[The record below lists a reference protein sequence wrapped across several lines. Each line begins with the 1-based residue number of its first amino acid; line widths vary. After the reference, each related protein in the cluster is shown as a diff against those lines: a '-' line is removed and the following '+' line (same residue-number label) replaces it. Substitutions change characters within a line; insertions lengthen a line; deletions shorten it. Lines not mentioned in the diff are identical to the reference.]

1 MTQTLEL
8 SDIQATALRHRPM
21 PYCGAY
27 VFLRIN
33 DPEHA
38 RTLLSRLIPKITTS
52 AEWQKPV
59 DESWINI
66 VFTHRGLAQLGLPPS
81 ILDGFPQEF
90 RIGMAER
97 KEYLG
102 DIGESDPANWD
113 HPFGS
118 SDLHTALMLM
128 ARTRERLEAKLA
140 IGHAALQGLPGVEV
154 IGQLDI
160 ALPENFRE
168 HFGFVDGI
176 SRPYIEGQGGPP
188 LPGQGEQ
195 FKAGEFFLGY
205 VNELGERAKGPG
217 PEALW
222 RNGTYLS
229 IRKLHQNVA
238 QFRRFLRERA
248 KSLGDEELI
257 AAKMVGRWRSGCPL
271 ALSPDHDDP
280 EIAKDSLRNN
290 AFEYYDDDPK
300 GLRTPAG
307 SHLRRVNPRDSLH
320 DSIVNARLHRIF
332 RRGSTYGP
340 MLPEDIL
347 EDDGVARGTVI
358 AFVNTNPERQFE
370 FVQSQWVN
378 DGDFISAGDE
388 KDPIAGNH
396 AEAGQFTFPAKPA
409 RRRFEGLPSFVVTK
423 GGEHVFL
430 PGIGGLRWLAEGRW

>member
-1 MTQTLEL
+1 MALPGRNARVDATMAQTLDL
-8 SDIQATALRHRPM
+8 SDIQATALRRRPM

-66 VFTHRGLAQLGLPPS
+66 VFTHRGLAQLGLAPA

-102 DIGESDPANWD
+102 DIGQSDPANWD

-188 LPGQGEQ
+188 LPGQGEP

-205 VNELGERAKGPG
+205 VNELGELAKGPG
-217 PEALW
+217 PEAYG
-222 RNGTYLS
+222 GTGHICRSASS
-229 IRKLHQNVA
+229 IK
-238 QFRRFLRERA
+238 
-248 KSLGDEELI
+248 
-257 AAKMVGRWRSGCPL
+257 
-271 ALSPDHDDP
+271 
-280 EIAKDSLRNN
+280 
-290 AFEYYDDDPK
+290 
-300 GLRTPAG
+300 T
-307 SHLRRVNPRDSLH
+307 SH
-320 DSIVNARLHRIF
+320 
-332 RRGSTYGP
+332 
-340 MLPEDIL
+340 
-347 EDDGVARGTVI
+347 
-358 AFVNTNPERQFE
+358 
-370 FVQSQWVN
+370 
-378 DGDFISAGDE
+378 
-388 KDPIAGNH
+388 
-396 AEAGQFTFPAKPA
+396 
-409 RRRFEGLPSFVVTK
+409 SFVASSRNVQRVSAMK
-423 GGEHVFL
+423 S
-430 PGIGGLRWLAEGRW
+430 